1 MSKMAN
7 VLSRSIGWLVEFVRE
22 VDRGIAVGYGYEPP
36 EKVGRRGCGG
46 FQTRRNAGCRHRKMG
61 KQVRDDR

>member
-1 MSKMAN
+1 MAN
-7 VLSRSIGWLVEFVRE
+7 VLSGAIGWLVEFVRE

-46 FQTRRNAGCRHRKMG
+46 FQARLNAGCERQETREEIS
-61 KQVRDDR
+61 VDR

>member
-7 VLSRSIGWLVEFVRE
+7 VLSRAISWLVEFVRE

-36 EKVGRRGCGG
+36 EKGERSR
-46 FQTRRNAGCRHRKMG
+46 TG
-61 KQVRDDR
+61 KEVRDDR

>member
-1 MSKMAN
+1 MAN
-7 VLSRSIGWLVEFVRE
+7 VLSRAIGWFVEFVRE

-46 FQTRRNAGCRHRKMG
+46 FQTRRSVGCRRRKTG
-61 KQVRDDR
+61 KEVRDDR